1 MDSQLCVGETIG
13 RNWGWQLYLI
23 ACAASRASETVAWQ
37 GSSSG
42 AFECLGPSNVW
53 GASGVSP
60 PENDPIS
67 CATSQRFNSGL
78 RKRVVSRCASR
89 HCHPEALSSRGTV
102 IQRHCHP
109 AAVASDDV
117 QPIDIILRVTLYRTM
132 PLSGSAFNSP
142 LQHSWG
148 WSMNAASG
156 LYDRCLLLKC
166 RLMTENMEVN
176 LGVSRNWSRCSL
188 VFWSAV
194 SCVRRLCGAA
204 GFGFCW
210 IWGTFQLTRFLCRLQ
225 AAMSPCGR

>member
-1 MDSQLCVGETIG
+1 MAGLIV
-13 RNWGWQLYLI
+13 WGL
-23 ACAASRASETVAWQ
+23 RM
-37 GSSSG
+37 SG
-42 AFECLGPSNVW
+42 AFECLGRKW
-53 GASGVSP
+53 GKPARERSHLVCHEP
-60 PENDPIS
+60 
-67 CATSQRFNSGL
+67 AFQQRFAET
-78 RKRVVSRCASR
+78 RCKSL
-89 HCHPEALSSRGTV
+89 CQQALSSRGTV
-102 IQRHCHP
+102 IHF